1 MIFDTKKILKT
12 YPWLKKKKMPMI
24 ISSSYDGLLC
34 AALLK
39 HHLNWDLVGYYD
51 HESLWVSEKAIQNKK
66 EIIWVDLNI
75 LPKQGKAVGGHIVS
89 VDGFIPKGFETSC
102 NPNIMGGLTAD
113 SFTSKFPFSTLI
125 FLIWLYKIN
134 LPKDLMAKL
143 LILNTDATWLK
154 WQNYNKN
161 CQDWIEKFPGFN
173 WEKLFFE
180 VNSKSF
186 DQSIDQLLY
195 PSLLSINAMK
205 TFGKLKSNFLNITNK
220 ELVINPDWD
229 EDSIMCLFQLI
240 ANHLNWN
247 TPNMPKI
254 VKRIDGTKNKCL
266 LSEVKQIGLNKLIS
280 EKHIFSYAI
289 TSPKYFSYTSFGKS
303 KKRVLDAKP

>member
-1 MIFDTKKILKT
+1 MSKR
-12 YPWLKKKKMPMI
+12 YPPVI
-24 ISSSYDGLLC
+24 
-34 AALLK
+34 
-39 HHLNWDLVGYYD
+39 N
-51 HESLWVSEKAIQNKK
+51 
-66 EIIWVDLNI
+66 
-75 LPKQGKAVGGHIVS
+75 
-89 VDGFIPKGFETSC
+89 IPK
-102 NPNIMGGLTAD
+102 NVRQ
-113 SFTSKFPFSTLI
+113 
-125 FLIWLYKIN
+125 
-134 LPKDLMAKL
+134 
-143 LILNTDATWLK
+143 
-154 WQNYNKN
+154 QNYNKN
-161 CQDWIEKFPGFN
+161 CQDWIGKFPGFN

-247 TPNMPKI
+247 TPNLPKI
-254 VKRIDGTKNKCL
+254 VKRIDGMKNKCL
-266 LSEVKQIGLNKLIS
+266 LSDVKKIGLNQFL
-280 EKHIFSYAI
+280 ENNHIFSYAI